1 MFVSQDKNV
10 KKKFQKPNI
19 LRRKTKTPLPRPQA
33 TSECFE
39 SPDGKSLVSSSLVDK
54 SFNAHEGPNK
64 VAKQIVIKHRE
75 KPNQLFNKSTQKLIS
90 ASLISEDNSSTAV
103 VKKENDSDITFTII
117 TTQENNN
124 EGNFVQT
131 GVNVDSFLVGGA
143 SKQNGLRFVNTELQ
157 IESVDK
163 YDNTKWCL
171 DLVQDLP
178 TEIKEHCDGSQ
189 KKNVLLEQKLDVTPT
204 MVPLSVV
211 SSVQRNNIITLQGE
225 VVPIMTNVLNSTFD
239 LNKSKAKFKCEVAD
253 CDKEFSNKQKL
264 KKHQNSHKVGSTRPP
279 RQTNVE
285 CPVKIFRSGVE
296 EPCGQMFTSRE
307 DVLKHLNEN
316 HTLEQANY
324 ICTECGR
331 RFFWA
336 CALRAHR
343 QAHGRARRGV
353 LACAWP
359 GCGRVFRQPCRL
371 REHTR
376 AHTGDKPY
384 PCKFPNCGWSFRT
397 ASKLVRHARRH
408 TGERRHACSACG
420 RAFLR
425 REHLR
430 EHHARHQPPL
440 ARHPHT
446 CTHHGCE
453 QSFNNMSSLYTHMK
467 KVHKK
472 EETSAL
478 NTSTEPVFENTFT
491 ISMLKNDPIYESV
504 PNIEISLL
512 KNDPI
517 YESVPNIE
525 VSGNLKLEQVTD
537 SNEVETKMEVLTEDM
552 EGTGEEMLGEGGI
565 LGETD
570 EEVEGECQ
578 SARTHC
584 TWPLQSRAPCDYHC
598 GDAYVLDE
606 DVQVE
611 QSESAESNIYT
622 IRSDLFLHGNA
633 LNEDSEG
640 GMGVG
645 VGVGEG
651 VGAGGVSALGDDLGL
666 LDSHPTIDLMQE
678 ELLYTDAVDES
689 SFRVFLLSEELT

>member
-19 LRRKTKTPLPRPQA
+19 LRRKTKPLSRPQA
-33 TSECFE
+33 TSESFE
-39 SPDGKSLVSSSLVDK
+39 SPDGKSLVSPSSVDK
-54 SFNAHEGPNK
+54 SFNSHEGQNR

-75 KPNQLFNKSTQKLIS
+75 KPNQLINKSTQKLIS
-90 ASLISEDNSSTAV
+90 ASLISEDKSSNAV
-103 VKKENDSDITFTII
+103 VKKENANDITFTII

-124 EGNFVQT
+124 EGNLVQT

-143 SKQNGLRFVNTELQ
+143 TKQNGIRFGNTELQ

-171 DLVQDLP
+171 DLVQNSP
-178 TEIKEHCDGSQ
+178 TEIKEHYDGSQ
-189 KKNVLLEQKLDVTPT
+189 KNNLFIEQKLDVTPT

-239 LNKSKAKFKCEVAD
+239 LNKTKAKFKCEVAD

-264 KKHQNSHKVGSTRPP
+264 KKHQNSHKIGSTRPP

-285 CPVKIFRSGVE
+285 CPIKIIRSGVE

-324 ICTECGR
+324 ICSECGR

-343 QAHGRARRGV
+343 QAHGRARRGALV
-353 LACAWP
+353 CAWP

-440 ARHPHT
+440 ARHPHA
-446 CTHHGCE
+446 CTHHGCQ

-472 EETSAL
+472 EETNSS
-478 NTSTEPVFENTFT
+478 NTTAESVLLEMPPENIFT
-491 ISMLKNDPIYESV
+491 VNMLKNEPVYESV
-504 PNIEISLL
+504 T
-512 KNDPI
+512 
-517 YESVPNIE
+517 NIE
-525 VSGNLKLEQVTD
+525 VSGDLNFEEVTG
-537 SNEVETKMEVLTEDM
+537 SEEGLTKMEVVTEGM
-552 EGTGEEMLGEGGI
+552 ESAGEEI
-565 LGETD
+565 LGE
-570 EEVEGECQ
+570 ESLVAGEGEGEGQ

-584 TWPLQSRAPCDYHC
+584 TWPLQPRPPCGYHC
-598 GDAYVLDE
+598 EDAYVLDE

-611 QSESAESNIYT
+611 HSESAESNIYT

-633 LNEDSEG
+633 LTNEDSQG
-640 GMGVG
+640 GMGVGVG

-651 VGAGGVSALGDDLGL
+651 VGAGGGGALGDDLGL